1 MIPRTPATRL
11 LNRYYG
17 QIDTLQDHLEARVV
31 FAEDCSILR
40 EEDGEGYRQLLQET
54 LVATANV
61 QAKETLLGAVTACQ
75 NAEDMSDVVM
85 RALHAIFFGR
95 KANRANVLA
104 QGYQVGAS
112 ILLQLPAQCE
122 VGCLSK
128 RFARYSPWNSCAYLY
143 EHPSHFAAD
152 LGRMAATA
160 LSVRYL

>member
-17 QIDTLQDHLEARVV
+17 QVETLQDYLEARVV
-31 FAEDCSILR
+31 FAEDSPNLR

-61 QAKETLLGAVTACQ
+61 QAKETPPRAVTASQ

-104 QGYQVGAS
+104 QGYQVGRRTAR
-112 ILLQLPAQCE
+112 QGPAECE

-128 RFARYSPWNSCAYLY
+128 RFARYSPRHSGAYLY
-143 EHPSHFAAD
+143 EYPSHFAAD
-152 LGRMAATA
+152 LVRMAASA
-160 LSVRYL
+160 